1 MNTYKLP
8 QVYLKILKDED
19 YKLILDLYSNKETA
33 YWSGIKKIQ
42 SKQAA
47 ERFIY
52 ESNSDSK
59 VINYVI
65 KDSVTQISIG
75 VFSLFKTE
83 LFRKPTLEIGYA
95 ILPQYRNKGC

>member
-47 ERFIY
+47 E
-52 ESNSDSK
+52 DSYMSQI
-59 VINYVI
+59 VIQKLLI
-65 KDSVTQISIG
+65 
-75 VFSLFKTE
+75 
-83 LFRKPTLEIGYA
+83 TL
-95 ILPQYRNKGC
+95 

>member
-8 QVYLKILKDED
+8 QVYLKILKEED

-75 VFSLFKTE
+75 IFSLFKTE
-83 LFRKPTLEIGYA
+83 LFRKPTL
-95 ILPQYRNKGC
+95 

>member
-52 ESNSDSK
+52 E
-59 VINYVI
+59 
-65 KDSVTQISIG
+65 
-75 VFSLFKTE
+75 
-83 LFRKPTLEIGYA
+83 
-95 ILPQYRNKGC
+95 